1 MVILQLTED
10 FLNFFFCMWLCAE
23 DKFKFAFS
31 VVTNAKPIGLFTQKP
46 IK

>member
-10 FLNFFFCMWLCAE
+10 FLNFFFCMRLRAE
-23 DKFKFAFS
+23 DKLKLAFS